1 MYQAGLI
8 LEGGGMKGLYTA
20 GVIDFFLDKGIE
32 FSSVY
37 GVSAGACS
45 MCSYLSKQRGRARD
59 VCIDYLDDKRY
70 CSLWS
75 LLTTGDLFNV
85 DMNYRLVP
93 EQLNPYDYKAF
104 EQYGGK
110 AYSVATDI
118 VTGKPAYFRI
128 RDVRKDIVKIRA
140 SASLPLVSRNVRIG
154 GGLYL
159 DGGLSDSIPIQKSV
173 LDGNRKNVV
182 VMTKET
188 SFVRRRVKAHMLW
201 LLRARYWR
209 YPSPPERALQGTGGL
224 CGEAAKERPGIRD
237 PAESAQRR
245 GAGGEGREEAAGPV
259 PPGLPGRGRVLS
271 GAAGFS
277 GEMSNLHR
285 GRHKSDIYCLTVSL
299 AVKPDCITLT
309 GSSA

>member
-209 YPSPPERALQGTGGL
+209 YPKVAELMARRNARYREQVAYVERLRKSGQVFVIRPKAPSGVGRVEKDGRKLRALYRQGY
-224 CGEAAKERPGIRD
+224 RD
-237 PAESAQRR
+237 AAESYQELRAFL
-245 GAGGEGREEAAGPV
+245 E
-259 PPGLPGRGRVLS
+259 
-271 GAAGFS
+271 
-277 GEMSNLHR
+277 
-285 GRHKSDIYCLTVSL
+285 K
-299 AVKPDCITLT
+299 
-309 GSSA
+309 